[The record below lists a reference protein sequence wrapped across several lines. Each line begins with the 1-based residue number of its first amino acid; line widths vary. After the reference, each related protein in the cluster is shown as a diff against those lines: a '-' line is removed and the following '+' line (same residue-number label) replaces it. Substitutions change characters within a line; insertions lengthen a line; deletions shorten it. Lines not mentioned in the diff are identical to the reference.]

1 MSTVHSS
8 QRRRLLRLWSLPER
22 VTSSSSCSRARTANR
37 IGACSLW
44 TARARP
50 PEHPDLLRGC
60 LRPRVRGRGVAVG
73 PDEPRLHR
81 GSWLHIWGAGSGRDD
96 GRDAAGQDSPSG
108 QRRRDRPLD
117 FVLDGPA
124 PRRRPRPGDRRA
136 GRGVDH
142 PGHHRA
148 QAVLASSLQPRP
160 VHARDG
166 GGVPGHASAR
176 GRHPP
181 GLLTPLHELPASR
194 RTGRR
199 RGIPA
204 RQRMHGERRRGPA

>member
-96 GRDAAGQDSPSG
+96 GRDAAGQDSRVGTATARSSSRLRSRWPCSS
-108 QRRRDRPLD
+108 QEASARRSSRR
-117 FVLDGPA
+117 
-124 PRRRPRPGDRRA
+124 PRRRSSRTPPRASRSGEFASTSASTRSRWWRRSWSCICSGSTPTWA
-136 GRGVDH
+136 PH
-142 PGHHRA
+142 TPSRA
-148 QAVLASSLQPRP
+148 PSFPPYWPPPRHSCSST
-160 VHARDG
+160 HAR
-166 GGVPGHASAR
+166 
-176 GRHPP
+176 
-181 GLLTPLHELPASR
+181 
-194 RTGRR
+194 
-199 RGIPA
+199 
-204 RQRMHGERRRGPA
+204 